1 VATLV
6 FLSVWHGFHAG
17 YHLTFFAEF
26 ITVNM
31 EKELLAIAA
40 KSQTVAAWMR
50 KPGSRHVFIDRFTSS
65 LFFI

>member
-1 VATLV
+1 MQVATLV

-50 KPGSRHVFIDRFTSS
+50 KPGSQKRLD
-65 LFFI
+65 